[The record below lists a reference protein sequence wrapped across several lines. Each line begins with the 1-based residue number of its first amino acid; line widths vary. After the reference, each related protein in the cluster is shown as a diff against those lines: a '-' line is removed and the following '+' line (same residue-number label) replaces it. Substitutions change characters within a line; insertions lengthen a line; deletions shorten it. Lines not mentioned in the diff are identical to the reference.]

1 MTAKTVIMTE
11 DRKMLAY
18 SIIEEGIVNEK
29 AAIVSLKQALESA
42 AMARE
47 QISGVVA
54 TGYGRD
60 LVSFAT
66 RRVTEISC
74 HARGANF
81 LLPEVRTI
89 IDIGGQDSKV
99 MSVDEEGR
107 VTTFQMN
114 DKCAAGTGRFLQVM
128 SRALRLSLKRMEEL
142 ADTSEKPALISSV
155 CTVFSESEI
164 ISLRAKGVPTK
175 DIVAGLYESIGRRVI
190 GLLSLIRVEP
200 TVLMS
205 GGVAKNKHIV
215 RVLSRMAGVEISVPP
230 EPQIVGAIGAA
241 LFALDGLANGGFRP
255 VAGRK
260 LPQQSA
266 S

>member
-1 MTAKTVIMTE
+1 MLESKEI
-11 DRKMLAY
+11 LAY

-29 AAIVSLKQALESA
+29 AAVVSLNQALEKA
-42 AMARE
+42 GIERD
-47 QISGVVA
+47 QIEGIVA

-60 LVSFAT
+60 LVTFAT
-66 RRVTEISC
+66 RKVTEISC

-81 LLPEVRTI
+81 LMQDVRTI

-128 SRALRLSLKRMEEL
+128 SRALRLSPKRMEEL
-142 ADTSEKPALISSV
+142 AYKSEKPSLISSV

-164 ISLRAKGVPTK
+164 ISLRARGMPTK

-200 TVLMS
+200 KVMMS
-205 GGVAKNKHIV
+205 GGVAKNKYLV
-215 RVLSRMAGVEISVPP
+215 GVLSRMAGVEIIVPP

-241 LFALDGLANGGFRP
+241 LFALDGLANGGFHP
-255 VAGRK
+255 VASRRR
-260 LPQQSA
+260 PPVESA
-266 S
+266 R